1 MLSDAIKEPHDS
13 MVRPVRVSFFDSRT
27 GEPCDSR
34 PEPLRREKGRETAEE
49 RNAAIAKRERDERKA
64 REISEA
70 MRRRAG
76 LKPDKPRK
84 PRKHPTASPRLLTC
98 PVCGKR
104 FETTE
109 TRRVTCSDECA
120 KKRRAEK
127 AQARYAAKVVRT
139 VRECVVC
146 GRSFEVSGKTR
157 KLTCSDACSKV
168 RKRERELAWK
178 AATRGAADA
187 HAQMDSPRTAA
198 PSLVS
203 VVK

>member
-1 MLSDAIKEPHDS
+1 MLSDAIKGPVET
-13 MVRPVRVSFFDSRT
+13 MVRPVRTSFFDPRT
-27 GEPCDSR
+27 GEPCDTR
-34 PEPLRREKGRETAEE
+34 PEPLRREKGRETVEE
-49 RNAAIAKRERDERKA
+49 RNAAIAKRERDEKEA
-64 REISEA
+64 REISDA

-84 PRKHPTASPRLLTC
+84 RPTATPRLLTC

-104 FETTE
+104 FETSE

-139 VRECVVC
+139 ARECAVC
-146 GRSFEVSGKTR
+146 GRSFEVPGKSR
-157 KLTCSDACSKV
+157 KLTCSEACAKV

-187 HAQMDSPRTAA
+187 RTQMDSPRTATHVQ
-198 PSLVS
+198 VS

>member
-1 MLSDAIKEPHDS
+1 MLSDAIKGPVET
-13 MVRPVRVSFFDSRT
+13 MVRPVRTRFFDPRT
-27 GEPCDSR
+27 GEPCDGR
-34 PEPLRREKGRETAEE
+34 PEPLRREQRRETVEE
-49 RNAAIAKRERDERKA
+49 RNAAIAKRERDEKEA

-76 LKPDKPRK
+76 LKPAKPR
-84 PRKHPTASPRLLTC
+84 RRRPTAAPRLLTC

-127 AQARYAAKVVRT
+127 AKARYAEKVVRT
-139 VRECVVC
+139 VRECAVC
-146 GRSFEVSGKTR
+146 GRSFEVPGKSR
-157 KLTCSDACSKV
+157 KLTCSEACGKV

-187 HAQMDSPRTAA
+187 RTQMDSPRTATHEQ
-198 PSLVS
+198 VS

>member
-1 MLSDAIKEPHDS
+1 MLSDAIKEPCES
-13 MVRPVRVSFFDSRT
+13 VIRPVRVSYFDPRT
-27 GEPCDSR
+27 GEPCGTR
-34 PEPLRREKGRETAEE
+34 PEPLRREKGRETVEE
-49 RNAAIAKRERDERKA
+49 RNAAIAKRERDEKEA
-64 REISEA
+64 REISES

-84 PRKHPTASPRLLTC
+84 RPAASPRLLTC

-109 TRRVTCSDECA
+109 TRRITCSDECA

-127 AQARYAAKVVRT
+127 AKARYAAKVVRT
-139 VRECVVC
+139 VRECAVC
-146 GRSFEVSGKTR
+146 GRSFEVSGKSR
-157 KLTCSDACSKV
+157 KLTCSEACAKV

-187 HAQMDSPRTAA
+187 HAQMDSPRTATHEQ
-198 PSLVS
+198 VS

>member
-13 MVRPVRVSFFDSRT
+13 MVRPVRVSYFDPRT

-34 PEPLRREKGRETAEE
+34 PEPLRREKRRATVEE
-49 RNAAIAKRERDERKA
+49 LNAAIEKRERDEKEARK
-64 REISEA
+64 ISEA
-70 MRRRAG
+70 MRRRAV
-76 LKPDKPRK
+76 LKQTKPRK
-84 PRKHPTASPRLLTC
+84 KRPTATPRLLTC

-127 AQARYAAKVVRT
+127 AKARYAAKVVRT
-139 VRECVVC
+139 VRECAVC

-157 KLTCSDACSKV
+157 KLTCSDVCSKV

-187 HAQMDSPRTAA
+187 HTQMDSPRTATHEQ
-198 PSLVS
+198 VS

>member
-1 MLSDAIKEPHDS
+1 MLSDAIKGPVET
-13 MVRPVRVSFFDSRT
+13 MVRPVRVSFFDPRT

-49 RNAAIAKRERDERKA
+49 RNAAIAKRERDEKEA

-76 LKPDKPRK
+76 LKPDRPRK
-84 PRKHPTASPRLLTC
+84 PRKRPTASPRLLTC
-98 PVCGKR
+98 PVCGRR
-104 FETTE
+104 FETSE
-109 TRRVTCSDECA
+109 TRRVTCSDACA

-139 VRECVVC
+139 TRECAVC
-146 GRSFEVSGKTR
+146 GRPFEVSGKTR

-178 AATRGAADA
+178 AATRNG
-187 HAQMDSPRTAA
+187 SPR
-198 PSLVS
+198 
-203 VVK
+203 

>member
-1 MLSDAIKEPHDS
+1 MLSDAIKGNVET
-13 MVRPVRVSFFDSRT
+13 MVRPVRVSFFDPRT

-34 PEPLRREKGRETAEE
+34 PEPLRREQRRETAEE
-49 RNAAIAKRERDERKA
+49 RNAAIAKRERDEKEA

-76 LKPDKPRK
+76 LKPTKPR
-84 PRKHPTASPRLLTC
+84 RKRPTVATRLLTC

-104 FETTE
+104 FETSE
-109 TRRVTCSDECA
+109 THRVTCSDECA

-127 AQARYAAKVVRT
+127 VKARYAAKVVRT
-139 VRECVVC
+139 ARECAVC
-146 GRSFEVSGKTR
+146 GRSFEVSGKSR
-157 KLTCSDACSKV
+157 KLTCSEACAKV

-187 HAQMDSPRTAA
+187 RTQMDSPQTAT
-198 PSLVS
+198 PTLVS
-203 VVK
+203 MLE